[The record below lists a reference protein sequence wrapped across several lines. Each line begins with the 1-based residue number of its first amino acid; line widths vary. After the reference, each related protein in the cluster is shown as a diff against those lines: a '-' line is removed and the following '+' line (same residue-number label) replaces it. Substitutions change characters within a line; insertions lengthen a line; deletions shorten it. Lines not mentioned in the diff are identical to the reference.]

1 MKIKNNNSIKK
12 DNASKSMLANRFFH
26 TLENCLFAKEELIKQ
41 GFKEDDFFTA
51 DEDYLEID
59 YLIGE
64 PMLKTNDDFC
74 KSALEL
80 YKESQWSDEDD
91 NNMIDFYN
99 ANLV

>member
-1 MKIKNNNSIKK
+1 MPKNSNTKECH
-12 DNASKSMLANRFFH
+12 NACKPMLANRFSH

-41 GFKEDDFFTA
+41 GFKEDDFYLA

-59 YLIGE
+59 YLLNE

-91 NNMIDFYN
+91 DNMIDYYIEN
-99 ANLV
+99 ELI

>member
-1 MKIKNNNSIKK
+1 MKNDNSTEQS
-12 DNASKSMLANRFFH
+12 NASKPMLANRFSH
-26 TLENCLFAKEELIKQ
+26 TLENCLFAKQELIKQ
-41 GFKEDDFFTA
+41 GFKEDDFYLA

-59 YLIGE
+59 YLLNE

-91 NNMIDFYN
+91 DNMLDYYIEN
-99 ANLV
+99 ELL